1 MTSSTRN
8 VDWSTD
14 SKFFRSQASDYTI
27 DMKYWES
34 KSELTDND
42 DGDQFFLSRALTWKY
57 LWNNSNSTQIGTN
70 HDDVRWSIL
79 LRALTWNFS
88 TGRLQL
94 GHKSTGNKWPG
105 IREPVKNFLADFFP
119 TPPPTTPS
127 HKRVMIGWKYHTQ
140 WLVMYKMSKQQ
151 PGSEGGWTRD

>member
-42 DGDQFFLSRALTWKY
+42 DGDQFFLSRALTWNFPTGKN
-57 LWNNSNSTQIGTN
+57 LWNNLNSTQIGTN
-70 HDDVRWSIL
+70 DDGEVINSAQGSDLELLYWEAATGKQVNWEQVARSDMIFNRGIKWIL
-79 LRALTWNFS
+79 AILPNVWRKVVFT
-88 TGRLQL
+88 
-94 GHKSTGNKWPG
+94 KS
-105 IREPVKNFLADFFP
+105 D
-119 TPPPTTPS
+119 
-127 HKRVMIGWKYHTQ
+127 
-140 WLVMYKMSKQQ
+140 
-151 PGSEGGWTRD
+151 